1 MTVAFKQDFRA
12 VDAGQDQRVIVI
24 DLDERV
30 VQSAEPMFRRA
41 DLDHGDLDDLSAQL
55 AQRFRHPKRLM
66 TGTRHQN
73 SQSDHRLAFYPK
85 RHGPPSHR
93 CPPPTTSYPYTSST
107 T

>member
-55 AQRFRHPKRLM
+55 AQRFRQPKRLM
-66 TGTRHQN
+66 TGARDQN
-73 SQSDHRLAFYPK
+73 SQSDQRLAFYPK
-85 RHGPPSHR
+85 RNGTLAHG
-93 CPPPTTSYPYTSST
+93 CPGITTSSPYT
-107 T
+107 